1 MRKLPESELDIMLVI
16 WELFPNNPEGICAD
30 TIISRLDKE
39 WNKTTVL
46 NFLIR
51 LTNRGFVSCKKC
63 GRTNLYSPIVAKDEY
78 LKEESESFLQKMHHN
93 SLTSLVASLYDG
105 KCISKSD
112 LEELK
117 RFIEEAE

>member
-1 MRKLPESELDIMLVI
+1 MKKLPESELDIMLVI
-16 WELFPNNPEGICAD
+16 WELFPNYPEGVCAD
-30 TIISRLDKE
+30 TIISKLDKE

-51 LTNRGFVSCKKC
+51 LTKRGYVTSKKC